1 MEKLRINE
9 TPVRT
14 SRNFLIN
21 NIEVELEMPEK
32 IAEFKNVQIIRET
45 SNTEKDASQ
54 TKGISETK
62 IENNTSNEP
71 LTYGIGKIVEQLNYE
86 TANSKIKIQT
96 STKKETIKIIYDFD
110 NSNLNLINQIE
121 IIANGNTN
129 VIIEYKSKTSEKCF
143 HNGIIRTIAKEN
155 AQLNVTIV
163 NLLNEESNNFEA
175 IENKLE
181 KDSKV
186 NYTIIDIGA
195 KTSVSNYY
203 SNIIGENAQNDLK
216 SIYLGINNQK
226 KDLNYIAELKGEKT
240 NIDIDV
246 QGALKD
252 EAKKNFKGTI
262 DFKKGAKKAKGN
274 ENEYCM
280 LLSNKAKSI
289 ALPMLLC
296 TEEDVEGNHSTA
308 SGKVDEKELFYI
320 MTRGISYK
328 EAVKLIV
335 KSKFNKIIE
344 KISDEDLKSEI
355 LNEIDKRLD

>member
-1 MEKLRINE
+1 MEKLKVND

-14 SRNFLIN
+14 ARNFKIN
-21 NIEVELEMPEK
+21 NIEVELEIPEK
-32 IAEFKNVQIIRET
+32 IAEFKNVEIINEKST
-45 SNTEKDASQ
+45 IDSEVSNL
-54 TKGISETK
+54 
-62 IENNTSNEP
+62 P
-71 LTYGIGKIVEQLNYE
+71 LTYGNGKILEELNYE
-86 TANSKIKIQT
+86 TANSKIRIQT
-96 STKKETIKIIYDFD
+96 SSKKENIKIRYNFD
-110 NSNLNLINQIE
+110 NDNLNLINQIE
-121 IIANGNTN
+121 IIATGDTN
-129 VIIEYKSKTSEKCF
+129 VIIEYKSQTTQKCL

-155 AQLNVTIV
+155 AKLNVTIV
-163 NLLNEESNNFEA
+163 NLLNEESDNFET

-181 KDSKV
+181 KNSKV
-186 NYTIIDIGA
+186 NYTIVDIGG

-203 SNIIGENAQNDLK
+203 SNVIGENADNDLK
-216 SIYLGINNQK
+216 AIYLGIGEQR
-226 KDLNYIAELKGEKT
+226 KDINYIAELRGTKT

-262 DFKKGAKKAKGN
+262 DFKKGSKKAKGN

-280 LLSNKAKSI
+280 LLSDKAKSI

-308 SGKVDEKELFYI
+308 SGKVDEKQLFYI

-344 KISDEDLKSEI
+344 RILDEKLKNEI
-355 LNEIDKRLD
+355 LSEIDKRLD

>member
-1 MEKLRINE
+1 MEKLKVND

-14 SRNFLIN
+14 ARNFKIN
-21 NIEVELEMPEK
+21 NIEVELDLPEK
-32 IAEFKNVQIIRET
+32 IAEFKNVQIIKET

-54 TKGISETK
+54 TKEDSEAK
-62 IENNTSNEP
+62 IESNTSTEP
-71 LTYGIGKIVEQLNYE
+71 LTYGIEKIVEELNYE

-110 NSNLNLINQIE
+110 NNNLNLINQIE

-226 KDLNYIAELKGEKT
+226 KDLNYIAELKGQKT

-262 DFKKGAKKAKGN
+262 DFKKGCKKATGN
-274 ENEYCM
+274 ENEACM
-280 LLSNKAKSI
+280 LLSDTAKSI

-296 TEEDVEGNHSTA
+296 SEEEVEGNHSSSA
-308 SGKVDEKELFYI
+308 GKIGEKELFYI
-320 MTRGISYK
+320 MSRGFELK
-328 EAVKLIV
+328 EAMKLMV
-335 KSKFNKIIE
+335 RARFNQILEKIE
-344 KISDEDLKSEI
+344 KEELREEI
-355 LNEIDKRLD
+355 LQEIDKRLD

>member
-1 MEKLRINE
+1 MEKLKVND

-14 SRNFLIN
+14 ARNFKIN
-21 NIEVELEMPEK
+21 NIEVELDLPEN
-32 IAEFKNVQIIRET
+32 IAEFKNVEIINDKSIIDNEV
-45 SNTEKDASQ
+45 SNA
-54 TKGISETK
+54 
-62 IENNTSNEP
+62 P
-71 LTYGIGKIVEQLNYE
+71 LTYGTGKILEELNYE

-96 STKKETIKIIYDFD
+96 SNKKEDIRIRYNLND
-110 NSNLNLINQIE
+110 NNVNLINQIE
-121 IIANGNTN
+121 IVANGDTN
-129 VIIEYKSKTSEKCF
+129 VIIEYKSQTSQKCLQ
-143 HNGIIRTIAKEN
+143 NGIIRAIANEN
-155 AQLNVTIV
+155 AKLNVTIV
-163 NLLNEESNNFEA
+163 NLLNENSVNFEA
-175 IENKLE
+175 IENRLE
-181 KDSKV
+181 KNSKV

-203 SNIIGENAQNDLK
+203 SNIIGENADNDLK
-216 SIYLGINNQK
+216 SIYLGIGEQR
-226 KDLNYIAELKGEKT
+226 KDINYIAELRGTKT

-262 DFKKGAKKAKGN
+262 DFKKGSKKAKGN

-280 LLSNKAKSI
+280 LLSDKAKSI

-308 SGKVDEKELFYI
+308 SGKVDEKQLFYI

-328 EAVKLIV
+328 KAVKLIV

-344 KISDEDLKSEI
+344 RITDEELKNEI
-355 LNEIDKRLD
+355 LSEIDKRLD